1 MAKNTVGKP
10 LSEKDEMYRE
20 FFRPLIHTMTK
31 THGFPSSSTPEDKN
45 YRGFR
50 NELRIKTGLPGV
62 RYVLVF
68 AQIKEFSVDIFI
80 DRDKEWNEWLIGRL
94 EERKESI
101 ESKLGETLEWMPLP
115 HGNASRIRLYSG
127 WRCRIDDHPENLR
140 KVREWM
146 IDRLVAFNWVFGP
159 MFDELSE

>member
-1 MAKNTVGKP
+1 MAKNTGGKQ
-10 LSEKDEMYRE
+10 LSEKDEK
-20 FFRPLIHTMTK
+20 FRAFWQPLVHTLRK
-31 THGFPSSSTPEDKN
+31 DHKFPNVPDAHAPPDA
-45 YRGFR
+45 
-50 NELRIKTGLPGV
+50 ELRINTGLTGV
-62 RYVLVF
+62 SYRLIF
-68 AQIKEFSVDIFI
+68 AHRKEFSVDVYI
-80 DRDKEWNEWLIGRL
+80 DRNKEWNEWLISRL

-101 ESKLGETLEWMPLP
+101 ESNLGETLEWMPLP

-146 IDRLVAFNWVFGP
+146 IDRLVAFNRVFGP